1 MNAYFSSR
9 WCRPETVSFR
19 GEAFTAVYVSQE
31 KPDIGSAHLVAEE
44 VVKANGNLSMIINN
58 ASLSRI

>member
-9 WCRPETVSFR
+9 WYSPESVSFR

-31 KPDIGSAHLVAEE
+31 KPDIESAYVVAEE
-44 VVKANGNLSMIINN
+44 GAKTNGILS
-58 ASLSRI
+58 